1 MANTLDN
8 RTNILDCAL
17 RLFAARGYD
26 AVGVQEICEAAGVT
40 KPTLYHYFGSK
51 RGLLEALV
59 ADRGG
64 PLIRRLAKA
73 AASYNGNLS
82 LSFHRI
88 IETYFQFAAQEAIL
102 YRMLLM
108 LWFAVPN
115 DEAFDVVAAFNAEQQ
130 RIVEELFERAVPDYG
145 NMRGRQR
152 VYAATFI
159 GMINTYIGL
168 ALNKHIELDDAVVRQ
183 AIQQFSYGIY
193 S

>member
-1 MANTLDN
+1 MDN
-8 RTNILDCAL
+8 RSTILDCAL

-40 KPTLYHYFGSK
+40 KPTLYHYFGNK

-64 PLIRRLAKA
+64 PLIRRLTEATA
-73 AASYNGNLS
+73 AYNGNLS
-82 LSFHRI
+82 LSFQRV
-88 IETYFQFAAQEAIL
+88 IESYFQFATQEATL

-115 DEAFDVVAAFNAEQQ
+115 DEAFDVIAAFNAEQQ
-130 RIVEELFERAVPDYG
+130 RIIEELFERAVHDYG

-168 ALNKHIELDDAVVRQ
+168 ALNKHIELTDAVVRQ

>member
-1 MANTLDN
+1 MDN
-8 RTNILDCAL
+8 RSNILDCAL

-40 KPTLYHYFGSK
+40 KPTLYHYFGNK
-51 RGLLEALV
+51 RGLLAALV
-59 ADRGG
+59 ADRAG
-64 PLIRRLAKA
+64 PFVRRLADA
-73 AASYNGNLS
+73 AAVYNGNLS
-82 LSFHRI
+82 LSFQHI
-88 IETYFQFAAQEAIL
+88 IETYFQFATQEATL

-108 LWFAVPN
+108 LWFAVP
-115 DEAFDVVAAFNAEQQ
+115 DDDAFHVVAAFNAEQQ
-130 RIVEELFERAVPDYG
+130 RIIEELFERAVPNYG

-152 VYAATFI
+152 IYAATFI

-168 ALNKHIELDDAVVRQ
+168 ALNKHIELNDAVVRQ